1 MHQVFNNTNALLHM
15 HGQIQML
22 LVVLQLQQ
30 LQAAIKGT
38 CQFHKFI
45 HFKIEIVKKKV
56 EIDFYFHFFGCNIE
70 SSKKLHVLRF
80 I

>member
-15 HGQIQML
+15 QNQIQML

-38 CQFHKFI
+38 CQFHKMI
-45 HFKIEIVKKKV
+45 HFKIEIVKK
-56 EIDFYFHFFGCNIE
+56 G
-70 SSKKLHVLRF
+70 
-80 I
+80 

>member
-15 HGQIQML
+15 HGQIQIL

-38 CQFHKFI
+38 CQFHKMI
-45 HFKIEIVKKKV
+45 HFKLRLLKKV
-56 EIDFYFHFFGCNIE
+56 EIDFYFHLFGGNIE
-70 SSKKLHVLRF
+70 SSKKLHVLGF